1 MGDLQI
7 DPAALAQV
15 RTKLVSVEALLDSA
29 STRMAGVTAAAV
41 GPPTLVSRVGT
52 FGEDWTDA
60 LDGLSTFAES
70 LGRSLDVAEQA
81 MDDLDEALA
90 GSGPV

>member
-7 DPAALAQV
+7 DATSLSQV
-15 RTKLVSVEALLDSA
+15 RTKLVSIEALLDRA
-29 STRMAGVTAAAV
+29 STRVSGVTAAAV

-81 MDDLDEALA
+81 MDDVDEALA